1 MLGLM
6 GLMAELSLTEA
17 LLKLLAV
24 WDLGS
29 YGINLFRMNTWG
41 NVHPHFP
48 HLSGMSVEAYQLYG
62 HV

>member
-1 MLGLM
+1 
-6 GLMAELSLTEA
+6 MAELSLTEV

-24 WDLGS
+24 WDLCS